1 MAMNTETHQEVE
13 FCQRVEQL
21 YEVVGQWMPGEIISL
36 HREPLTLNEEGIGE
50 YVVDKL
56 ILEDQAQGKVATL
69 TPKGSLVIGAEG
81 RVDLVGKY
89 DMATLVWLQEDAPST
104 TGADNAAQKKIRF
117 FFNAIESD
125 GWYWIED
132 SRRAKAH
139 PVTQSL
145 FQELLWRVS
154 DYELA

>member
-1 MAMNTETHQEVE
+1 MTMNTEIHQEVE
-13 FCQRVEQL
+13 FCKRVEAL
-21 YEVVGQWMPGEIISL
+21 YETVGQWMPGKIISL

-56 ILEDQAQGKVATL
+56 ILEDHAQGKVATL

-89 DMATLVWLQEDAPST
+89 DMATLVWLKENGPTLAGSIDDAPR
-104 TGADNAAQKKIRF
+104 KVRH
-117 FFNAIESD
+117 FFNNIESE

-132 SRRAKAH
+132 ARRGRAH
-139 PVTQSL
+139 AVTS
-145 FQELLWRVS
+145 ELLGELLAQVS
-154 DYELA
+154 NYELA

>member
-21 YEVVGQWMPGEIISL
+21 YEAVRQWLPGKIITL

-56 ILEDQAQGKVATL
+56 ILDDQAQGKVATL

-81 RVDLVGKY
+81 RVDLLGK
-89 DMATLVWLQEDAPST
+89 
-104 TGADNAAQKKIRF
+104 
-117 FFNAIESD
+117 
-125 GWYWIED
+125 
-132 SRRAKAH
+132 
-139 PVTQSL
+139 
-145 FQELLWRVS
+145 
-154 DYELA
+154 

>member
-1 MAMNTETHQEVE
+1 MVMNTEIHQEVE
-13 FCQRVEQL
+13 FRQRVEQL
-21 YEVVGQWMPGEIISL
+21 YEVVGQWMPGEFISL

-69 TPKGSLVIGAEG
+69 VPKGALVIGAEG

-89 DMATLVWLQEDAPST
+89 DMATLVWLKENEP
-104 TGADNAAQKKIRF
+104 AQIGGSDDTPRRVHRF
-117 FFNAIESD
+117 FNNIDSD

-132 SRRAKAH
+132 SRRGRAH
-139 PVTQSL
+139 PITS
-145 FQELLWRVS
+145 ELLGELLAQVS